1 MRERELDEFE
11 SMFRRAIIP
20 TIEVEQIGLD
30 SILLLADFGELTPAC
45 GNVAARL
52 AERFGASVSTCFFL
66 HLEDREERD
75 RAQRVL
81 DALPGGGGEIR
92 VGDPIVE
99 LPKLI
104 AERRPGAIV
113 APEPFHLHCDPNERD
128 LLDSLLIA
136 TPIPTLLIRSTEV
149 DDIFTNIVAKIPGGR
164 TDLIE
169 QFSIAFALCEKGGR
183 VELLHV
189 LEQARLQ
196 ELVDLLEITPEI
208 DTEEGAAGLLS
219 AAKSRMDHLLKGAV
233 RVADEAAF
241 DVVADLR
248 VGDPFVIL
256 PEVARDCSL
265 LILGSQAAHTE
276 FLESRAYA
284 LMKAVPGVHVLAL

>member
-1 MRERELDEFE
+1 MKERELDEFE

-20 TIEVEQIGLD
+20 TIEVEKIGLD

-45 GNVAARL
+45 GIVAARL
-52 AERFGASVSTCFFL
+52 AVRFGASVSTCFFL
-66 HLEDREERD
+66 HLEDRDERD

-81 DALPGGGGEIR
+81 DALPGSGEIR
-92 VGDPIVE
+92 VGDPVVE

-104 AERRPGAIV
+104 AERRPSAIV

-136 TPIPTLLIRSTEV
+136 TPIPTLLIRNPEV

-169 QFSIAFALCEKGGR
+169 QFSLAFALCAKGGR

-189 LEQARLQ
+189 LEQTRLQ
-196 ELVDLLEITPEI
+196 ELVDLLEITPEV
-208 DTEEGAAGLLS
+208 DTEQGAAALLA

-233 RVADEAAF
+233 RFADDAAF

-256 PEVARDCSL
+256 PEVARGCSL